1 MYGDCGFKASY
12 MSLSPVRNI
21 IDRRIENDCVV
32 VVVVVVVSFR
42 NVNRI
47 ETRYAAAVLVVFFFF
62 VGRNF
67 NWTPVWELSAA
78 RRTFAAAADG
88 DSSVTNVKYFLWEP
102 DKITFCN
109 TTFASLSS

>member
-1 MYGDCGFKASY
+1 

-21 IDRRIENDCVV
+21 IDRRIENDC

-67 NWTPVWELSAA
+67 NWTLVWELSAA

-88 DSSVTNVKYFLWEP
+88 GSSVTNVK
-102 DKITFCN
+102 
-109 TTFASLSS
+109 